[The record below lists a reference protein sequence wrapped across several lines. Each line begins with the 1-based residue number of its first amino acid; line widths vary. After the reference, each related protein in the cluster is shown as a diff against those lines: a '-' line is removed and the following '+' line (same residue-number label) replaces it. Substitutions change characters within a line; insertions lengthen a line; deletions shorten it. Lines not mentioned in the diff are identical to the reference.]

1 MLVQYFDYFQD
12 VRIEDYGE
20 FNIYEYENQYLVA
33 YHEVEGEDNVPENA
47 INVNDLIDMD
57 PKRQSYQKIEQDTSF
72 VDGQEE
78 SFKISERYDSDYEQ
92 ELGEIGEPTGNEWSG
107 GRMGEESEGF
117 TWLNNLSITDFVQ
130 ETEEEKEER
139 QIMEMKTYRKQKE
152 ISLRKKICYQL
163 LEYKSQLEGYDIS
176 FSDTEYCRRFDL
188 ELELASYDPTELEE
202 FRKLVYNSAL
212 KKLIKRS
219 QSSMIRRSS
228 IENDISRLFFEIVHN
243 RVVICGK
250 TIWCYRGN
258 KWQKSKDE
266 NFLWTMLS
274 NQFLQVIQDYESL
287 SDVSNYLG
295 AYTTRRNIMNDCKLK
310 LSCSGF
316 SEKIDSNPEIIGVKN
331 GTLNLL
337 NGKLTEPSEY
347 DLISK
352 NTNIEYM
359 SEINHQDVESLMVIL
374 NEVFPDPELLGFFL
388 RSCSTFLEGYNSKKL
403 FYVWWGLGNNC
414 KTGMTSLV
422 QAALGEYCG
431 IAPVSLITSRR
442 TGSSQA
448 TPELCHIEGKL
459 VVFLQEPNQNEKIK
473 TGRIKELTG
482 NDKMFIR
489 NLYEE
494 AREIQIKCKLV
505 HVCNFPTVNSNT
517 DTAFKRRMLV
527 IKFPS
532 TFINKEDYEEREEN
546 KTLPKNTFRSI
557 DNIES
562 KLKNYAKVFLHI
574 LVKEYQ
580 AFRRYGLNVPS
591 VIRKSTEEFLTYNN
605 YALKFIKSHL
615 VITQHQEQRE
625 KVEGISIQSI
635 YDLFKSWYK
644 DMYPSYNVPNIETF
658 ARELT
663 DEGFTEIDGV
673 VTNVTLSDK
682 NINIKLSP

>member
-20 FNIYEYENQYLVA
+20 FNVYEYKSQYLVA
-33 YHEVEGEDNVPENA
+33 YHEIEGEGNVPESA
-47 INVNDLIDMD
+47 ININDLIDVD
-57 PKRQSYQKIEQDTSF
+57 ILQSGD
-72 VDGQEE
+72 DQEE
-78 SFKISERYDSDYEQ
+78 SYDLDYEKESVNRQ
-92 ELGEIGEPTGNEWSG
+92 PLGNVGILEKLG
-107 GRMGEESEGF
+107 GS
-117 TWLNNLSITDFVQ
+117 TWWNNLAITDFIQ
-130 ETEEEKEER
+130 ETEEEQEKR
-139 QIMEMKTYRKQKE
+139 QTKEMKVYKKQKE

-163 LEYKSQLEGYDIS
+163 LEYKSQLEDYDIS
-176 FSDTEYCRRFDL
+176 LLDTEYCRRFDL

-202 FRKLVYNSAL
+202 FRKLVYNLAL
-212 KKLIKRS
+212 KKLIKKS
-219 QSSMIRRSS
+219 QSSTIRSS

-243 RVVICGK
+243 RVVICEK

-274 NQFLQVIQDYESL
+274 NQFLQVIQEYESL

-310 LSCSGF
+310 LSCPGF
-316 SEKIDSNPEIIGVKN
+316 SEKMDSDPETIGVKN

-337 NGKLTEPSEY
+337 DGKLTEPSEY

-352 NTNIEYM
+352 NTNIEYI
-359 SEINHQDVESLMVIL
+359 SEINHQDVESLMIIL
-374 NEVFPDPELLGFFL
+374 NEVFPNPELLGFFL

-532 TFINKEDYEEREEN
+532 TFINKEDYEEREKN
-546 KTLPKNTFRSI
+546 KTLPKNTFKSI
-557 DNIES
+557 DNIEF
-562 KLKNYAKVFLHI
+562 KLRNYAKVFLHI

-580 AFRRYGLNVPS
+580 AFRKYGLDVPS
-591 VIRKSTEEFLTYNN
+591 VIKKSTEEFLTYNN

-615 VITQHQEQRE
+615 VITQHQEQ

-663 DEGFTEIDGV
+663 DEGFIEVDGV
-673 VTNVTLSDK
+673 ITNVTLSDK